1 MSSDLKPSESA
12 SSPVDSPTNS
22 SQGKGFNALQVTLFI
37 LLAIGMTVGATIWA
51 MHTLFPSKFDP
62 VVLNNKEQKVLD
74 QKLETFEKFKT
85 DVNRRGRPS
94 RSTMET
100 DPETG
105 ALIPEAYSEAGAS
118 REIRFSERE
127 LNALLA
133 NNTDLATRLAIDLS
147 DNLASAK
154 LLVHLDED
162 FPLLGGNTV
171 KLSAGVELAYATGK
185 PIVKLRGVSVWGVP
199 MPNAWMGGIKN
210 VDLIQE
216 FGQEPGFWQAF
227 ADGVE
232 LIEVREGHLY
242 IQLKE

>member
-1 MSSDLKPSESA
+1 MNLDQKPSESR
-12 SSPVDSPTNS
+12 
-22 SQGKGFNALQVTLFI
+22 SQQQETRNKGFNALQVTLLV
-37 LLAIGMTVGATIWA
+37 LLAIGITVGVTIWA
-51 MHTLFPSKFDP
+51 MNSLFPSKFEP
-62 VVLNNKEQKVLD
+62 VVLNSKEQQALD
-74 QKLETFEKFKT
+74 QKLETFERFKT
-85 DVNRRGRPS
+85 DVDRRGRPS
-94 RSTMET
+94 RATLET
-100 DPETG
+100 DPDTG

-118 REIRFSERE
+118 REIRFSEKE

-162 FPLLGGNTV
+162 LPLLGGNTV

-185 PIVKLRGVSVWGVP
+185 PIVKLRGISVWGVP

-232 LIEVREGHLY
+232 LIEVRQGHLY

>member
-1 MSSDLKPSESA
+1 MNTDPAPSESP
-12 SSPVDSPTNS
+12 SN
-22 SQGKGFNALQVTLFI
+22 QQEIRGRGFNALQVTLFV
-37 LLAIGMTVGATIWA
+37 LLAIGITVGLTIWA
-51 MHTLFPSKFDP
+51 MNSLFPSKFEP
-62 VVLNNKEQKVLD
+62 VVLNTKEQQILD
-74 QKLETFEKFKT
+74 KKLETFEQFKS

-100 DPETG
+100 DPNTG

-118 REIRFSERE
+118 REIRFSEKE

-171 KLSAGVELAYATGK
+171 KLSAGVELAYATGN
-185 PIVKLRGVSVWGVP
+185 PIVKLRGISVWGVP

-210 VDLIQE
+210 VDLVQE

>member
-1 MSSDLKPSESA
+1 MNLDQKPSA
-12 SSPVDSPTNS
+12 SP
-22 SQGKGFNALQVTLFI
+22 SQQQETRKRGFNALQVTLLV
-37 LLAIGMTVGATIWA
+37 LLAIGITAGATIWA
-51 MHTLFPSKFDP
+51 MKSLFPSKFEP
-62 VVLNNKEQKVLD
+62 VVLNSKEQQVLER
-74 QKLETFEKFKT
+74 KLETFEQFKT
-85 DVNRRGRPS
+85 DVDRRGRPS

-100 DPETG
+100 EPNTG

-118 REIRFSERE
+118 REIRFSEKE

-147 DNLASAK
+147 DDLASAK

-185 PIVKLRGVSVWGVP
+185 PIVKLRGISVWGVP

-232 LIEVREGHLY
+232 LIEVRQGHLY

>member
-1 MSSDLKPSESA
+1 MKLDQKPSA
-12 SSPVDSPTNS
+12 SP
-22 SQGKGFNALQVTLFI
+22 SQQQETRNRGFNALQVTLLV
-37 LLAIGMTVGATIWA
+37 LLAIGITAGATMWA
-51 MHTLFPSKFDP
+51 MTSLFPSKFEP
-62 VVLNNKEQKVLD
+62 VVLNSKDQQVLE
-74 QKLETFEKFKT
+74 QKLETFEQFKT
-85 DVNRRGRPS
+85 DVDRRGRPS

-100 DPETG
+100 EPNTG

-118 REIRFSERE
+118 REIRFSEKE

-147 DNLASAK
+147 DDLASAK

-185 PIVKLRGVSVWGVP
+185 PIVKLRGISVWGVP

-232 LIEVREGHLY
+232 LIEVRQGHLY

>member
-1 MSSDLKPSESA
+1 MNLDQKPSA
-12 SSPVDSPTNS
+12 SP
-22 SQGKGFNALQVTLFI
+22 SQQQETRNRGFNALQVTLLV
-37 LLAIGMTVGATIWA
+37 LLAIGITAGATMWA
-51 MHTLFPSKFDP
+51 MNSLFPSKFEP
-62 VVLNNKEQKVLD
+62 VVLNSKEQQVLER
-74 QKLETFEKFKT
+74 KLETFEQFKT
-85 DVNRRGRPS
+85 DVDRRGRPS

-100 DPETG
+100 EPNTG

-118 REIRFSERE
+118 REIRFSEKE

-147 DNLASAK
+147 DDLASAK

-185 PIVKLRGVSVWGVP
+185 PIVKLRGISVWGVP

-232 LIEVREGHLY
+232 LIEVRQGHLY